1 MILFAFCLYARLLMD
16 TSQPD
21 HENHTSRLPM
31 PEKILVV
38 DDDPE
43 TLRLVSLMLKR
54 QGFHIVA
61 AESGQKA
68 LEMASSEL
76 PDIILLDLMMP
87 DLDGYEVTRLL
98 RKMPEIASTPI
109 MMFTAR
115 TMVEDRVAGFEA
127 GVDDYIT
134 KPVHPQELVAM
145 IKTMLSRRRV
155 KEISSAAQGYTV
167 GFLAARGG
175 MGLST
180 LVINLAVSIKTKT
193 KAKVIAMET
202 RPGMGTWGVE
212 LGYANN
218 AGLGNLLRLKPSQIN
233 LGAVEK
239 ELINTSYGVQMLL
252 ASNNLSDS
260 DPFYPAGQLEA
271 IVQEV
276 RLLGSYIL
284 LDLGAMA
291 FTDMDK
297 VLEQCQELIVPV
309 DAFPPTV
316 QRTRMLIETLKEH
329 GFGRNKPL
337 TLISYKRARSD
348 VELSLN
354 QQQEIT
360 GQSIS
365 LRFPAAPEIAYNA
378 NLQCVPIVTYQP
390 ESSLALQIG
399 SLAQTIVERVNK

>member
-1 MILFAFCLYARLLMD
+1 
-16 TSQPD
+16 
-21 HENHTSRLPM
+21 M

-68 LEMASSEL
+68 VQMASSEL

-87 DLDGYEVTRLL
+87 DMDGYEVTRLL

-155 KEISSAAQGYTV
+155 KESSNAAHGYTI
-167 GFLAARGG
+167 GFLGGRGG

-180 LVINLAVSIKTKT
+180 LVINVAVSIKSKT
-193 KAKVIAMET
+193 KAKVIAVET

-218 AGLGNLLRLKPSQIN
+218 AGLGNLLRMKPAQIN

-252 ASNNLSDS
+252 ASNKLSDS

-291 FTDMDK
+291 FTDMEK

-316 QRTRMLIETLKEH
+316 QRTRMLLETLKEY

-337 TLISYKRARSD
+337 TLVSYKRARSD
-348 VELSLN
+348 VELSIS

-360 GQSIS
+360 GQPIP
-365 LRFPAAPEIAYNA
+365 LRFPAAPEIVYNA

-399 SLAQTIVERVNK
+399 SLAQAIVERVNK

>member
-1 MILFAFCLYARLLMD
+1 
-16 TSQPD
+16 
-21 HENHTSRLPM
+21 M

-68 LEMASSEL
+68 VQMASSEL

-87 DLDGYEVTRLL
+87 DMDGYEVTRLL

-155 KEISSAAQGYTV
+155 KESSSTAQGYTI

-180 LVINLAVSIKTKT
+180 LAINLAVSIKSKT
-193 KAKVIAMET
+193 KAKVIAVET

-233 LGAVEK
+233 LSAVEK

-252 ASNNLSDS
+252 ASNKLSDS

-291 FTDMDK
+291 FTDMEK

-316 QRTRMLIETLKEH
+316 QRTRMLLETLKEH

-337 TLISYKRARSD
+337 TLVSYKRARSD
-348 VELSLN
+348 VELSIG

-360 GQSIS
+360 GQPIT
-365 LRFPAAPEIAYNA
+365 LRFPAAPEIVYNA
-378 NLQCVPIVTYQP
+378 NMQCVPLITCAP
-390 ESSLALQIG
+390 DSSLALQIA
-399 SLAQTIVERVNK
+399 SLAHTIVERVNK